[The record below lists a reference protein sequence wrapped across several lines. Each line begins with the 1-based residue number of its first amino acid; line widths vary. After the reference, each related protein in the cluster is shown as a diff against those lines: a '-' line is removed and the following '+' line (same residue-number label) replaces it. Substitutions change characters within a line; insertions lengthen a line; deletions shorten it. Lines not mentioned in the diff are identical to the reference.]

1 MKLDEIYQLW
11 EQDSKIDRSEL
22 AEESLKIPQLHHKY
36 YKIYT
41 NEKLILNRLNYSWK
55 ELFKKKHEYYR
66 GVLPE
71 EDLSAHGW
79 EPQQMTILRQDL
91 QIYLESDKDL
101 DALQMKIDTQKEK
114 IDLLESIIK
123 SLQTRGYQIKSAIDF
138 IKFQMGA

>member
-1 MKLDEIYQLW
+1 MW

-36 YKIYT
+36 YKIFA
-41 NEKLILNRLNYSWK
+41 NEKLTLSRLNYAYK
-55 ELFKKKHEYYR
+55 QLYKLKHEYYR
-66 GVLPE
+66 GVLTE
-71 EDLSAHGW
+71 EELGSNGW

-91 QIYLESDKDL
+91 PVYLDADPDL
-101 DALQMKIDTQKEK
+101 DTIQNKIDIQKEK
-114 IDLLESIIK
+114 VEFVESIIK

>member
-41 NEKLILNRLNYSWK
+41 NEKLILNRLNYSLK
-55 ELFKKKHEYYR
+55 ELFRKKHEYYR
-66 GVLPE
+66 GVLSQ
-71 EDLSAHGW
+71 EDLAEHGW

-101 DALQMKIDTQKEK
+101 DALQIKIDTQKEK